1 MTTDLTHR
9 LIVGVPQEAVRPGWT
24 GTRGGLQIL
33 DEVNRPVLG
42 LRDFRDSAQIM
53 TADLFQNSFGHYPN
67 LALIQGRDDKDSV
80 IQPGSYHYL
89 YVADS
94 QSSTALSIHFSTHGY
109 LVRLTFSGLVRL
121 VFLSLVYQRLSPS
134 GRASFDER
142 DEHHQSRGLTLD
154 QWNVDSETLTL
165 TATWVNPSN
174 SEYRTWR
181 RYGRDCPRV
190 GCTLSV

>member
-33 DEVNRPVLG
+33 DEVISPILG

-89 YVADS
+89 YLADS

-109 LVRLTFSGLVRL
+109 LVRLTFN
-121 VFLSLVYQRLSPS
+121 SPS
-134 GRASFDER
+134 RIRAVPRRER
-142 DEHHQSRGLTLD
+142 LERLQRYPTDRGKRLGA
-154 QWNVDSETLTL
+154 SGI
-165 TATWVNPSN
+165 PS
-174 SEYRTWR
+174 
-181 RYGRDCPRV
+181 PRV
-190 GCTLSV
+190 SASVALGSCQLR